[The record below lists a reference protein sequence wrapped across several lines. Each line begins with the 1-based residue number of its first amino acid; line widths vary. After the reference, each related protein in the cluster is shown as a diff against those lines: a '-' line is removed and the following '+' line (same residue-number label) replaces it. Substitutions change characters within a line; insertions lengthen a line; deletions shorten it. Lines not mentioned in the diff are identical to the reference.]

1 MSYIRKIT
9 RAGQL
14 TEEYKKYVEQQ
25 KRKIKKVEA
34 LKKDAEDK
42 KHAEL
47 MEEMKEEAKQ
57 KRVQDRKN
65 QKIRQQL
72 GLKYNMTS
80 TSQDIDDELKR
91 LIEESPDKV
100 LQAYES
106 GNDELLLKKLTKMRI
121 DRMDADARAIYNADK
136 ETNEAIMMKE
146 NQMFLKDAFKKIRKE
161 VKRMRK
167 AIEKQKAEEEIDPD
181 AAEPKYDLEPRDL
194 LEPITKPIVDDEDEE
209 HEEDEE
215 DEEDEDDAYKGS
227 VQEGID
233 KLKESGDKEDLKK
246 YLTHHLDDYKDI
258 AANIS
263 YNKDDVMIQKI
274 LELTTQDY
282 QDIREGAIELK
293 KERDKKKNIKKT
305 GVYKSLYRNNLI
317 PERVLREHLKRM
329 EKKEKKEKVG
339 DGMIGGKQVM
349 RNRIFDKIDNLY
361 AAGLIN
367 KTQHKQ
373 MASQLI

>member
-106 GNDELLLKKLTKMRI
+106 GNDELLLKKLMKMRM
-121 DRMDADARAIYNADK
+121 DRMDAEARAKFNADR
-136 ETNEAIMMKE
+136 ESNEAIMMRE
-146 NQMFLKDAFKKIRKE
+146 NQLLLEDAFNQIRKE

-167 AIEKQKAEEEIDPD
+167 AIEKQADPEKRQDFIDT
-181 AAEPKYDLEPRDL
+181 ADLVVPEYSLDSPPADMEAIDVTTMPYLRIQNAD
-194 LEPITKPIVDDEDEE
+194 DDEDE
-209 HEEDEE
+209 
-215 DEEDEDDAYKGS
+215 DEDIK
-227 VQEGID
+227 I
-233 KLKESGDKEDLKK
+233 SGFDGDLTDE
-246 YLTHHLDDYKDI
+246 LTHLAYGTPTKEEMKQYLVDNLDQYAHITAYLNLTRNDNIIKRFLELTPGDYKDI
-258 AANIS
+258 RDRA
-263 YNKDDVMIQKI
+263 
-274 LELTTQDY
+274 
-282 QDIREGAIELK
+282 RE
-293 KERDKKKNIKKT
+293 KT
-305 GVYKSLYRNNLI
+305 GRTDGPYKTFSRNNLI
-317 PERVLREHLKRM
+317 PERVRREHLKRM
-329 EKKEKKEKVG
+329 EKKKVG
-339 DGMIGGKQVM
+339 YGIRGGKQVM